1 MKIWQSMDENQ
12 QQFKNVMKR
21 KQYKAEMKMFN
32 TKCKQRKTKY
42 IKDI

>member
-21 KQYKAEMKMFN
+21 KQYKAEMKKLN
-32 TKCKQRKTKY
+32 LRCKLRKTKY
-42 IKDI
+42 IK